1 MNARKRGG
9 RPNRGGGKFNKPKGG
24 RGGGGGS
31 RGGGGGG
38 GRKGGAHQWD
48 DDDDDFSLDF
58 GPSRSSRP
66 GRGRSGSA
74 GGGSSAGGRDG
85 GRGRGGRDRGR
96 DGRGSGKSIGKALPR
111 SLARTSTCPKSGDGV
126 RPAVSTMPLQKIF
139 MTNENQE
146 QLKELLR
153 DLQTHDFDE
162 PYDESGTD
170 YSGGEENDEDF
181 DELDHRAEGQFWAT
195 NDEPLERA
203 ESPAYELESD
213 DERPTPEPII
223 SLFAIGKLCRYGFDR
238 ERSKQA
244 LESLG
249 GEFGATLEHLLHQ
262 VFSERYGQ
270 KAVSPDGL
278 EGVPMD
284 ECLSQ
289 RQEEALALT
298 AIYGE
303 RFSERIANAVWTV
316 TLDLSFISDNAAK
329 NGGRVG
335 SRGGGGAL
343 NIRDVCRFYMKG
355 QGCRFGDKCKF
366 KHQLLSTGRS
376 GAGSPNLD
384 GPSQPGFSSYSPPEY
399 ELQVRFPKGNRYPFQ
414 APIVAFST
422 TDESISAAGRLSVTE
437 RLFGEALAAARS
449 SEPVVYTLITVCEDE
464 TTMNELL
471 AAGHHKYSTPP
482 PVVVVPPPSLSIAKS
497 KSVRSNASGESRS
510 SSSSNITNS
519 SNHTNSR
526 STAPPNSQRPTD
538 LKETGEAEELDERDE
553 EDEDEAVPVENE
565 SYVNLRKKMVTKH
578 NLKIDNL
585 LQENGKLCRE
595 FQKKQSSRRFRSMLE
610 QRRKLPAWQEKE
622 NILDLLDRC
631 QVLVVSGM
639 TGCGKTTQIPQFI
652 LDASLSGRAE
662 QVANIICTQP
672 RRISAI
678 SVAQRVA
685 QERAECLG
693 NSVGYQIRLESVRTS
708 ATRLLYCTTG
718 VLLRRLEGEAD
729 LKGVTHV
736 IVDEVHERTE
746 ESDFLLLV
754 LKDLIMQR
762 PDLKIILMSATLN
775 ANLFSEYFYDCPAVH
790 IPGRTFPV
798 DQFFLED
805 AIAKSR
811 YVIEDGSPYMRSGKQ
826 NLSFTSERRSKGEPK
841 YMVDDL
847 GDDMWNF
854 MSFSKKDVVKDS
866 IPDQQLSLQELTIRY
881 KDTKKS
887 VLKTISAMDLDKI
900 NMDLVESLLE
910 WIVDG
915 KHNYPP
921 GAVLVF
927 LPGLAEIKMLY
938 EQLKSNRMFN
948 NRGASRCVVYPLHS
962 SLSNEEQ
969 QAVFSRP
976 PEGVTKIIIST
987 NIAET
992 SVTIDDVVYVIDS
1005 GKMKEKR
1012 YDASKSMESL
1022 EDSWVSRAN
1031 ALQRKGRAG
1040 RVASGLCFH
1049 LFTSHCF
1056 QHQLAEQQLPEIQ
1069 RVPLEQ
1075 LCLRIKILD
1084 VFAERT
1090 LESVFS
1096 RLIEPPAMGSLDA
1109 AKQRLQD
1116 LGALTADEKLTP
1128 LGYHLACL
1136 PVDVRIGKLM
1146 LFGAIFRC
1154 LDPAL
1159 TIAASLAFKSPFVSP
1174 WDKREEANE
1183 KKLAFALAN
1192 SDHLALLQAY
1202 KGWCCAAK
1210 NGNRAGF
1217 LYCRENFLS
1226 WRGLQEIASLKRQFA
1241 ELLSDI
1247 GFIKE
1252 GLRARII
1259 ERMCSNGTDG
1269 VVEATGPEA
1278 NLNSEN
1284 IRLMSAMLCA
1294 ALYPNVVQV
1303 RSPQGSYKMTSKGVM
1318 KMQPK
1323 ANEFSFMTKS
1333 DGCVHVHPS
1342 SVNYTVRHYNSPYL
1356 VYHEKVKT
1364 SRVFIRDCSMVSVY
1378 ALVLFGG
1385 GQVNMELHK
1394 GEFVISLDDGWIRF
1408 AAASHQVAELVKE
1421 LRWELDQLLEDKI
1434 RNPSM
1439 DLCTC
1444 PRGSR
1449 IIRMIV
1455 QLIST
1460 Q

>member
-1 MNARKRGG
+1 
-9 RPNRGGGKFNKPKGG
+9 
-24 RGGGGGS
+24 
-31 RGGGGGG
+31 
-38 GRKGGAHQWD
+38 
-48 DDDDDFSLDF
+48 
-58 GPSRSSRP
+58 
-66 GRGRSGSA
+66 
-74 GGGSSAGGRDG
+74 
-85 GRGRGGRDRGR
+85 
-96 DGRGSGKSIGKALPR
+96 
-111 SLARTSTCPKSGDGV
+111 
-126 RPAVSTMPLQKIF
+126 

-153 DLQTHDFDE
+153 ELQNQDCDE
-162 PYDESGTD
+162 PYDESGSD
-170 YSGGEENDEDF
+170 YTGGEEEEY
-181 DELDHRAEGQFWAT
+181 DELDHREEGQFWAT
-195 NDEPLERA
+195 NDEPV
-203 ESPAYELESD
+203 ESADSPSYEPESD
-213 DERPTPEPII
+213 DERPPPEPVI

-238 ERSKQA
+238 ERSKLA
-244 LESLG
+244 LESGG
-249 GEFGATLEHLLHQ
+249 GEFGSTLEQLLHQ
-262 VFSERYGQ
+262 VFSEHYGQ
-270 KAVSPDGL
+270 KAVSPEGL

-289 RQEEALALT
+289 RQEEALALA
-298 AIYGE
+298 AIYGD

-316 TLDLSFISDNAAK
+316 TLDLPFLADNNGK
-329 NGGRVG
+329 NGGQAG
-335 SRGGGGAL
+335 SRSGGGSVNA
-343 NIRDVCRFYMKG
+343 RDICRFYMKG

-366 KHQLLSTGRS
+366 KHQLPTKGRS
-376 GAGSPNLD
+376 GAASPDLK

-399 ELQVRFPKGNRYPFQ
+399 ELEVRFPKGNRYPFQ
-414 APIVAFST
+414 APLVAFST
-422 TDESISAAGRLSVTE
+422 NDESVTAAGRLSVTE
-437 RLFGEALAAARS
+437 RLFGEALAAAKS
-449 SEPVVYTLITVCEDE
+449 SEPVVYTLITLCEDE
-464 TTMNELL
+464 ATMKELL
-471 AAGHHKYSTPP
+471 AVSHHKYSTPP
-482 PVVVVPPPSLSIAKS
+482 SVVVAPPPSLAIAKS
-497 KSVRSNASGESRS
+497 KSVRSSVLEESRS
-510 SSSSNITNS
+510 SITPVFKVKD
-519 SNHTNSR
+519 TC
-526 STAPPNSQRPTD
+526 
-538 LKETGEAEELDERDE
+538 EAEELDERDE
-553 EDEDEAVPVENE
+553 DEEDEAVPVESE
-565 SYVNLRKKMVTKH
+565 SYVNLRKKMVNKH

-595 FQKKQSSRRFRSMLE
+595 FMRKKSSRRFRSMLE
-610 QRRKLPAWQEKE
+610 QRKNLPAWQEKE
-622 NILDLLDRC
+622 NILDLLERC
-631 QVLVVSGM
+631 QVLVISGM

-652 LDASLSGRAE
+652 LDASLSGPAG

-754 LKDLIMQR
+754 LKDLIVQR

-775 ANLFSEYFYDCPAVH
+775 ANLFSEYFYNCPSVH

-805 AIAKSR
+805 AIAKTG

-826 NLSFTSERRSKGEPK
+826 NSSSTGGRTTKVDPRDV
-841 YMVDDL
+841 VDDL
-847 GDDMWNF
+847 GDDVWNF
-854 MSFSKKDVVKDS
+854 MSFCKKDFVKDS
-866 IPDQQLSLQELTIRY
+866 IPDQQLSLQDLTVRY

-887 VLKTISAMDLDKI
+887 VLKTIAAMDLDKI

-938 EQLKSNRMFN
+938 EQLQSNRMFN
-948 NRGASRCVVYPLHS
+948 NRGSTRCVVYPLHS
-962 SLSNEEQ
+962 TLSNEEQ

-1040 RVASGLCFH
+1040 RVASGVCFH

-1084 VFAERT
+1084 VFAEQP

-1116 LGALTADEKLTP
+1116 LGALTADERLTP

-1210 NGNRAGF
+1210 SGNRAGF
-1217 LYCRENFLS
+1217 AYCRENFLS

-1269 VVEATGPEA
+1269 VLEATGPEA

-1303 RSPQGSYKMTSKGVM
+1303 RAPQGNYKMTSKGAM

-1323 ANEFSFMTKS
+1323 ANELRFMTKN

-1342 SVNYTVRHYNSPYL
+1342 SVNYMVRHYNSPYL

-1378 ALVLFGG
+1378 PLVLFGG
-1385 GQVNMELHK
+1385 GQVNVELHK
-1394 GEFVISLDDGWIRF
+1394 GEFLISLDDGWIRF

-1439 DLCTC
+1439 DLCSC

-1449 IIRMIV
+1449 IIHMIV
-1455 QLIST
+1455 HLITT

>member
-1 MNARKRGG
+1 DMSARRRGG
-9 RPNRGGGKFNKPKGG
+9 KPNRGGGRFNKP
-24 RGGGGGS
+24 RGGG
-31 RGGGGGG
+31 GGGGGG
-38 GRKGGAHQWD
+38 GRKEAAVGHW
-48 DDDDDFSLDF
+48 DDDDDFSLNF
-58 GPSRSSRP
+58 APARPSR
-66 GRGRSGSA
+66 
-74 GGGSSAGGRDG
+74 
-85 GRGRGGRDRGR
+85 
-96 DGRGSGKSIGKALPR
+96 
-111 SLARTSTCPKSGDGV
+111 TCSKSGDGI
-126 RPAVSTMPLQKIF
+126 RPEVNTLPMQRIF

-153 DLQTHDFDE
+153 DLH
-162 PYDESGTD
+162 ESDSD
-170 YSGGEENDEDF
+170 YSGGEQDEEEI
-181 DELDHRAEGQFWAT
+181 DELDHREEGQFWET
-195 NDEPLERA
+195 NDEPVERA
-203 ESPAYELESD
+203 ESPGYELYESG
-213 DERPTPEPII
+213 DEGPTPEPVI
-223 SLFAIGKLCRYGFDR
+223 SLFAIGKLSRYGFDR

-244 LESLG
+244 LESGG
-249 GEFGATLEHLLHQ
+249 GEFGATLEQLLLQ
-262 VFSERYGQ
+262 IFSERYGQ
-270 KAVSPDGL
+270 KAISSDGL

-303 RFSERIANAVWTV
+303 RFSERIANAVWAV
-316 TLDLSFISDNAAK
+316 TLDLSFLADNASR
-329 NGGRVG
+329 NGRHVG
-335 SRGGGGAL
+335 SRGGGGGVVS
-343 NIRDVCRFYMKG
+343 IHDVCRFYMRG

-366 KHQLLSTGRS
+366 KHQLPTKGRS
-376 GAGSPNLD
+376 GAGSPD
-384 GPSQPGFSSYSPPEY
+384 PMGPSQPGFSSFSPPEY
-399 ELQVRFPKGNRYPFQ
+399 ELEIRFPKGNRYPFQ

-422 TDESISAAGRLSVTE
+422 TDESVGAAGRLTVTE
-437 RLFGEALAAARS
+437 RLFGEALAAAKS
-449 SEPVVYTLITVCEDE
+449 NEPVVYTLITICEDD

-471 AAGHHKYSTPP
+471 AVSHHKYSTPP
-482 PVVVVPPPSLSIAKS
+482 PVVVPPPSLAIAKM
-497 KSVRSNASGESRS
+497 
-510 SSSSNITNS
+510 
-519 SNHTNSR
+519 
-526 STAPPNSQRPTD
+526 
-538 LKETGEAEELDERDE
+538 KETAEAEELDERDD
-553 EDEDEAVPVENE
+553 EDEDEAVPVESE

-578 NLKIDNL
+578 SMKMDNL

-652 LDASLSGRAE
+652 LDASLTGRADD
-662 QVANIICTQP
+662 VANIICTQP

-693 NSVGYQIRLESVRTS
+693 NSVGYQIRLETVRTS

-729 LKGVTHV
+729 LTGVTHV

-754 LKDLIMQR
+754 LKDLIVQR

-775 ANLFSEYFYDCPAVH
+775 ANLFSEYFYNCPAIH

-805 AIAKSR
+805 AIAKAR

-826 NLSFTSERRSKGEPK
+826 NSSSTSGRGGRVESRDL
-841 YMVDDL
+841 VDDL

-854 MSFSKKDVVKDS
+854 MSFCKKDFIKDS
-866 IPDQQLSLQELTIRY
+866 VPDQQLGLHELTVRY
-881 KDTKKS
+881 KGEYLTKS
-887 VLKTISAMDLDKI
+887 VLKTIAR
-900 NMDLVESLLE
+900 LVKVHSKLC
-910 WIVDG
+910 
-915 KHNYPP
+915 
-921 GAVLVF
+921 
-927 LPGLAEIKMLY
+927 LAEIKMLY
-938 EQLKSNRMFN
+938 EQLMSNRMFN
-948 NRGASRCVVYPLHS
+948 NRGATRCAVYPLHS
-962 SLSNEEQ
+962 TLSNEEQ
-969 QAVFSRP
+969 QAVFNRP
-976 PEGVTKIIIST
+976 QEGVTKIIIST

-1040 RVASGLCFH
+1040 RVASGVCFH

-1056 QHQLAEQQLPEIQ
+1056 QHHLAEQQLPEIQ

-1084 VFAERT
+1084 VFAEQT

-1109 AKQRLQD
+1109 AKQRLRD

-1174 WDKREEANE
+1174 WDKRDEANE
-1183 KKLAFALAN
+1183 KKQAFALAS

-1210 NGNRAGF
+1210 NGHQAGYN
-1217 LYCRENFLS
+1217 YCRENFLS

-1259 ERMCSNGTDG
+1259 ERTSSKGTDG
-1269 VVEATGPEA
+1269 VLEATGREA
-1278 NLNSEN
+1278 NSNAEN

-1303 RSPQGSYKMTSKGVM
+1303 SPQGNYKMTSKGAM

-1323 ANEFSFMTKS
+1323 ANELRFMTKD

-1364 SRVFIRDCSMVSVY
+1364 SRIFIRDCSMVSVY
-1378 ALVLFGG
+1378 PLVLFGG

-1439 DLCTC
+1439 DLCSC

-1449 IIRMIV
+1449 IIHMIV

>member
-1 MNARKRGG
+1 MSARKRGG
-9 RPNRGGGKFNKPKGG
+9 KPNRGGGRFNKP
-24 RGGGGGS
+24 R
-31 RGGGGGG
+31 GGGG
-38 GRKGGAHQWD
+38 GRKGGLGGWD
-48 DDDDDFSLDF
+48 DGDDFSLDF
-58 GPSRSSRP
+58 GPAKSSRP
-66 GRGRSGSA
+66 GKGR
-74 GGGSSAGGRDG
+74 GGGSKGQ
-85 GRGRGGRDRGR
+85 GRGRGRDRDR
-96 DGRGSGKSIGKALPR
+96 DGKGGSKALPR
-111 SLARTSTCPKSGDGV
+111 SLASTRLWKKQDDGIRSESSSG
-126 RPAVSTMPLQKIF
+126 PLQKIF

-153 DLQTHDFDE
+153 DLQSQE
-162 PYDESGTD
+162 YDETVSD
-170 YSGGEENDEDF
+170 SDCSAGEEEF
-181 DELDHRAEGQFWAT
+181 DELDHRDEGQFWAT
-195 NDEPLERA
+195 KDEPDEG
-203 ESPAYELESD
+203 EDSPAYQLYESD
-213 DERPTPEPII
+213 GERPAPAPVV

-244 LESLG
+244 LEAGG
-249 GEFGATLEHLLHQ
+249 GEFGTTLEHLLLQ
-262 VFSERYGQ
+262 VFCERYGQ
-270 KAVSPDGL
+270 KAVCPRGL
-278 EGVPMD
+278 KEVPMD
-284 ECLSQ
+284 ECLTH
-289 RQEEALALT
+289 RQEEALALA

-316 TLDLSFISDNAAK
+316 TLDLLFLPGSV
-329 NGGRVG
+329 VG
-335 SRGGGGAL
+335 QSGGAR
-343 NIRDVCRFYMKG
+343 NRSAKTQKVCQFYMKG
-355 QGCRFGDKCKF
+355 KGCRFGDKCKF
-366 KHQLLSTGRS
+366 KHQLPTKETP
-376 GAGSPNLD
+376 GAAPPD
-384 GPSQPGFSSYSPPEY
+384 PKGPSQPGFSSYSPPEY
-399 ELQVRFPKGNRYPFQ
+399 ELEIRFPKGNRYPFET
-414 APIVAFST
+414 PIVAFST
-422 TDESISAAGRLSVTE
+422 TDESVGAAARLSVSE
-437 RLFGEALAAARS
+437 RLFGEALAAAES
-449 SEPVVYTLITVCEDE
+449 SEPVVYTLISLCEDE
-464 TTMNELL
+464 AVMRELL
-471 AAGHHKYSTPP
+471 AVGHHKFSTPP
-482 PVVVVPPPSLSIAKS
+482 PVLAAPLPSPGIAKG
-497 KSVRSNASGESRS
+497 KSARSNGPEESRS
-510 SSSSNITNS
+510 SSRGNRTTSRKTVTSNNNRATNE
-519 SNHTNSR
+519 
-526 STAPPNSQRPTD
+526 TA
-538 LKETGEAEELDERDE
+538 EAEELDEREE
-553 EDEDEAVPVENE
+553 EDEDQAVPVESE
-565 SYVNLRKKMVTKH
+565 SYVNLRKKTAHK
-578 NLKIDNL
+578 LKLKLDNHL
-585 LQENGKLCRE
+585 KESGKLCRE
-595 FQKKQSSRRFRSMLE
+595 FQRKMSSRRFTSMLE
-610 QRRKLPAWQEKE
+610 QRRKLPAWQESE
-622 NILDLLDRC
+622 NILRVLEQS
-631 QVLVVSGM
+631 QVLVVTGM

-652 LDASLSGRAE
+652 LDASLKGPAG

-685 QERAECLG
+685 QERAEQLG
-693 NSVGYQIRLESVRTS
+693 NSVGYQIRLESVRS
-708 ATRLLYCTTG
+708 PATRLLYCTTG
-718 VLLRRLEGEAD
+718 VLLRRLEGDAE
-729 LKGVTHV
+729 LGGVTHV

-754 LKDLIMQR
+754 LKDLVVQR
-762 PDLKIILMSATLN
+762 SDLKIILMSATLN
-775 ANLFSEYFYDCPAVH
+775 AHLFSDYFYNCPSIH

-805 AIAKSR
+805 AIAKTN
-811 YVIEDGSPYMRSGKQ
+811 YVLEDGSPYMRSGKPAV
-826 NLSFTSERRSKGEPK
+826 SSTSGRGTTGAREVVE
-841 YMVDDL
+841 DL
-847 GDDMWNF
+847 GDDLWNF
-854 MSFSKKDVVKDS
+854 MSFCNKDFVKDS
-866 IPDQQLSLQELTIRY
+866 IPDKQLSLQELTLRY

-887 VLKTISAMDLDKI
+887 VLKTIAAMDLDKI
-900 NMDLVESLLE
+900 NMDLVENLLE

-915 KHNYPP
+915 KHDYPP

-938 EQLKSNRMFN
+938 EQLMSNRMFN
-948 NRGASRCVVYPLHS
+948 NRGSKRCAVYPLHS
-962 SLSNEEQ
+962 TLSNEEQ
-969 QAVFSRP
+969 QAVFSCP

-1012 YDASKSMESL
+1012 YDATKSMESL
-1022 EDSWVSRAN
+1022 EDTWVSRAN

-1040 RVASGLCFH
+1040 RVASGVCFH

-1056 QHQLAEQQLPEIQ
+1056 QHHLAEQQLPEIQ

-1084 VFAERT
+1084 VFSEQM

-1096 RLIEPPAMGSLDA
+1096 RLIEPPATESLDA
-1109 AKQRLQD
+1109 AEQRLQD

-1202 KGWCCAAK
+1202 KGWCSAAR
-1210 NGNRAGF
+1210 NGYQAGF
-1217 LYCRENFLS
+1217 RYCRENFLS

-1252 GLRARII
+1252 GLRARVI
-1259 ERMCSNGTDG
+1259 ERLGSKGSDG
-1269 VVEATGPEA
+1269 VLEATGPEA
-1278 NLNSEN
+1278 NLNSDN

-1303 RSPQGSYKMTSKGVM
+1303 RAPQENYKMTSKGAM
-1318 KMQPK
+1318 KMHPK
-1323 ANEFSFMTKS
+1323 ANELRFVTKN

-1378 ALVLFGG
+1378 PLVLLGG
-1385 GQVNMELHK
+1385 GQVNMELHR
-1394 GEFVISLDDGWIRF
+1394 GEFVISLDDGWIQF
-1408 AAASHQVAELVKE
+1408 GASSHQVAELVKM

-1434 RNPSM
+1434 RSPSM
-1439 DLCTC
+1439 DLCSC

-1449 IIRMIV
+1449 IIHMIV
-1455 QLIST
+1455 HLIST

>member
-1 MNARKRGG
+1 MG
-9 RPNRGGGKFNKPKGG
+9 
-24 RGGGGGS
+24 
-31 RGGGGGG
+31 
-38 GRKGGAHQWD
+38 
-48 DDDDDFSLDF
+48 
-58 GPSRSSRP
+58 
-66 GRGRSGSA
+66 
-74 GGGSSAGGRDG
+74 
-85 GRGRGGRDRGR
+85 
-96 DGRGSGKSIGKALPR
+96 
-111 SLARTSTCPKSGDGV
+111 
-126 RPAVSTMPLQKIF
+126 
-139 MTNENQE
+139 
-146 QLKELLR
+146 
-153 DLQTHDFDE
+153 
-162 PYDESGTD
+162 
-170 YSGGEENDEDF
+170 
-181 DELDHRAEGQFWAT
+181 RAET
-195 NDEPLERA
+195 PDYDSMSDE
-203 ESPAYELESD
+203 
-213 DERPTPEPII
+213 ERPPPEPVI
-223 SLFAIGKLCRYGFDR
+223 SLFAIGKLSRYGFDR

-244 LESLG
+244 LESG
-249 GEFGATLEHLLHQ
+249 DGEFGSTLEHLLQQ
-262 VFSERYGQ
+262 VFSERYGH
-270 KAVSPDGL
+270 KVVCPNDL
-278 EGVPMD
+278 DNVPMD

-303 RFSERIANAVWTV
+303 RFNERIANAVWTV
-316 TLDLSFISDNAAK
+316 SLDMPFHFQSTTVKPSSSKVNM
-329 NGGRVG
+329 
-335 SRGGGGAL
+335 
-343 NIRDVCRFYMKG
+343 RDVCRYYLKG
-355 QGCRFGDKCKF
+355 QGCRFGAKCKF
-366 KHQLLSTGRS
+366 KHQLPTKDPFEDCASKM
-376 GAGSPNLD
+376 N
-384 GPSQPGFSSYSPPEY
+384 GPSQPGISSYSPPEY
-399 ELQVRFPKGNRYPFQ
+399 ELEIRFPKGNRYPFQ
-414 APIVAFST
+414 APVVAFST
-422 TDESISAAGRLSVTE
+422 NDESMDAAGRLSVTE
-437 RLFGEALAAARS
+437 RLYGEALSAAKS
-449 SEPVVYTLITVCEDE
+449 SEPVVYTLITLCEDE
-464 TTMNELL
+464 DTMKELL
-471 AAGHHKYSTPP
+471 AVSHHKYSTPP
-482 PVVVVPPPSLSIAKS
+482 PVLAAATSPSLFVAKS
-497 KSVRSNASGESRS
+497 KSTRSSVSEESRS
-510 SSSSNITNS
+510 SYSRKVGPTDNHRTMD
-519 SNHTNSR
+519 SNHHRTMNNKNIGA
-526 STAPPNSQRPTD
+526 TED
-538 LKETGEAEELDERDE
+538 LDERDE
-553 EDEDEAVPVENE
+553 EEDEQAVAVEND
-565 SYVNLRKKMVTKH
+565 SYVNLRKKMVNKH
-578 NLKIDNL
+578 SLKMDNL
-585 LQENGKLCRE
+585 QQENVRLCKE
-595 FQKKQSSRRFRSMLE
+595 FRNKPSSKRFLSMLE
-610 QRRKLPAWQEKE
+610 QRQNLPAWQEKDS
-622 NILDLLDRC
+622 ILALLEGC

-652 LDASLSGRAE
+652 LDASLKGSAN

-685 QERAECLG
+685 QERAESLG
-693 NSVGYQIRLESVRTS
+693 KSVGYQIRLESVRS
-708 ATRLLYCTTG
+708 SSTRLLYCTTG

-754 LKDLIMQR
+754 LKDLIIQR

-775 ANLFSEYFYDCPAVH
+775 ANLFSEYFYNCPTVH

-805 AIAKSR
+805 AIEKTG

-826 NLSFTSERRSKGEPK
+826 NVSNVGGRGGKVESRDL
-841 YMVDDL
+841 VDDL
-847 GDDMWNF
+847 SEDAWNF
-854 MSFSKKDVVKDS
+854 MSFCKKDFVKNS
-866 IPDQQLSLQELTIRY
+866 IPDQQLSFQDLTMRY

-887 VLKTISAMDLDKI
+887 VLKTMAAMDMDKI
-900 NMDLVESLLE
+900 NMDMVESLLE

-927 LPGLAEIKMLY
+927 MPGLAEIKMLY
-938 EQLKSNRMFN
+938 EQLQSNRMFN
-948 NRGASRCVVYPLHS
+948 NRGAKRCVVYPLHS
-962 SLSNEEQ
+962 TLSNEEQ

-1012 YDASKSMESL
+1012 YDATKSMESL

-1040 RVASGLCFH
+1040 RVASGVCFH

-1056 QHQLAEQQLPEIQ
+1056 QHHLSEQQLPEIQ

-1075 LCLRIKILD
+1075 LCLRIKVLD
-1084 VFAERT
+1084 VFAEQT

-1096 RLIEPPAMGSLDA
+1096 RLIEPPALESLDA

-1116 LGALTADEKLTP
+1116 LGALTAEEKLTP

-1202 KGWCCAAK
+1202 KGWCSAAK
-1210 NGNRAGF
+1210 NGNQASF
-1217 LYCRENFLS
+1217 VYCRENFLS

-1252 GLRARII
+1252 GLRARTV
-1259 ERMCSNGTDG
+1259 ERMSSKGTDG
-1269 VVEATGPEA
+1269 VLEATGPEA
-1278 NLNSEN
+1278 NLNSDN
-1284 IRLMSAMLCA
+1284 IKLMSAMLCA

-1303 RSPQGSYKMTSKGVM
+1303 RAPQGNFKMTSKGAM

-1323 ANEFSFMTKS
+1323 ANELRFLTKN
-1333 DGCVHVHPS
+1333 DGYVNVHPS
-1342 SVNYTVRHYNSPYL
+1342 SINYTVRHYTSPYL

-1378 ALVLFGG
+1378 PLVLFGG
-1385 GQVNMELHK
+1385 GQVNVELHK
-1394 GEFVISLDDGWIRF
+1394 GEFLISLDDGWIRF
-1408 AAASHQVAELVKE
+1408 AASSHQVAELVKE

-1434 RNPSM
+1434 NNPVM
-1439 DLCTC
+1439 DLCSC

-1449 IIRMIV
+1449 IIHMIV
-1455 QLIST
+1455 HLIST

>member
-1 MNARKRGG
+1 NSYLLTLLFRT
-9 RPNRGGGKFNKPKGG
+9 GKG
-24 RGGGGGS
+24 RGSGS
-31 RGGGGGG
+31 RT
-38 GRKGGAHQWD
+38 
-48 DDDDDFSLDF
+48 
-58 GPSRSSRP
+58 
-66 GRGRSGSA
+66 
-74 GGGSSAGGRDG
+74 GGRDG
-85 GRGRGGRDRGR
+85 GRGRGGRGGR
-96 DGRGSGKSIGKALPR
+96 DRDGHGRSDWKSSGKTLPS
-111 SLARTSTCPKSGDGV
+111 SLVRTRTCPKSDEGM
-126 RPAVSTMPLQKIF
+126 RTEVSTAPLQRIF

-153 DLQTHDFDE
+153 ELQTQVLSIFILSS
-162 PYDESGTD
+162 YI
-170 YSGGEENDEDF
+170 F
-181 DELDHRAEGQFWAT
+181 
-195 NDEPLERA
+195 
-203 ESPAYELESD
+203 
-213 DERPTPEPII
+213 
-223 SLFAIGKLCRYGFDR
+223 RYGFDR
-238 ERSKQA
+238 ERSKLA
-244 LESLG
+244 LESSG
-249 GEFGATLEHLLHQ
+249 GEFGASLEQLLHQ
-262 VFSERYGQ
+262 VFSERYDQ

-289 RQEEALALT
+289 RQEEALALA

-316 TLDLSFISDNAAK
+316 SLDVPFLSDNSGK
-329 NGGRVG
+329 NGAEVG
-335 SRGGGGAL
+335 SRNGRGGV
-343 NIRDVCRFYMKG
+343 NIRDVCRFYLKG
-355 QGCRFGDKCKF
+355 QGCRFGDKCRF
-366 KHQLLSTGRS
+366 KHQLPSKGRS
-376 GAGSPNLD
+376 GADSPDLK
-384 GPSQPGFSSYSPPEY
+384 GPSQSGFSSYSPPKY
-399 ELQVRFPKGNRYPFQ
+399 ELEIRFPKGNRYPFQ

-422 TDESISAAGRLSVTE
+422 NDESVGAAGRLSVTE
-437 RLFGEALAAARS
+437 RLFGEALAAAKS
-449 SEPVVYTLITVCEDE
+449 SEPVVYTLITLCEDE
-464 TTMNELL
+464 ATMKELL
-471 AAGHHKYSTPP
+471 GISHHKYSTPP
-482 PVVVVPPPSLSIAKS
+482 SVVVAPPPSLAVTKS
-497 KSVRSNASGESRS
+497 KNVRSNAIEESRS
-510 SSSSNITNS
+510 SNNHINKKLEVKIENLFKTS
-519 SNHTNSR
+519 HTN
-526 STAPPNSQRPTD
+526 
-538 LKETGEAEELDERDE
+538 L
-553 EDEDEAVPVENE
+553 
-565 SYVNLRKKMVTKH
+565 
-578 NLKIDNL
+578 IFL
-585 LQENGKLCRE
+585 LLTVCMILFNVGCFFCLPCR
-595 FQKKQSSRRFRSMLE
+595 
-610 QRRKLPAWQEKE
+610 
-622 NILDLLDRC
+622 
-631 QVLVVSGM
+631 
-639 TGCGKTTQIPQFI
+639 CGKTTQIPQFI
-652 LDASLSGRAE
+652 LDASLSGPAN

-685 QERAECLG
+685 QERAERLG
-693 NSVGYQIRLESVRTS
+693 NSVGYQIRLESVRSS

-754 LKDLIMQR
+754 LKDLIVQR

-775 ANLFSEYFYDCPAVH
+775 ANLFSEYFYNCPSIH

-805 AIAKSR
+805 AIAKTG

-826 NLSFTSERRSKGEPK
+826 NLSSTGGRISKGEPRD
-841 YMVDDL
+841 MVDDL
-847 GDDMWNF
+847 GDDVWNF
-854 MSFSKKDVVKDS
+854 MSFCKKDFVKDS
-866 IPDQQLSLQELTIRY
+866 IPDQQLSFQDLTVRY

-887 VLKTISAMDLDKI
+887 VLKTIAAMDLDKI
-900 NMDLVESLLE
+900 NMDLVEGILE

-915 KHNYPP
+915 KHSYPP

-938 EQLKSNRMFN
+938 EQLQSNRMFN
-948 NRGASRCVVYPLHS
+948 NRGATRCVVYPLHS
-962 SLSNEEQ
+962 TLSNEEQ

-976 PEGVTKIIIST
+976 PDGVTKIIIST

-1040 RVASGLCFH
+1040 RVASGVCFH

-1075 LCLRIKILD
+1075 LCLRIKVLD
-1084 VFAERT
+1084 VFAKQT

-1096 RLIEPPAMGSLDA
+1096 RLIEPPAMESLDA

-1116 LGALTADEKLTP
+1116 LGALTADEMLTP

-1202 KGWCCAAK
+1202 KGWCAAK
-1210 NGNRAGF
+1210 TSHRAGF
-1217 LYCRENFLS
+1217 LYCRDNFLS

-1259 ERMCSNGTDG
+1259 ERMCSTGTDG
-1269 VVEATGPEA
+1269 VLEATGPEA

-1303 RSPQGSYKMTSKGVM
+1303 RSPQGNYKMTSKGAM

-1323 ANEFSFMTKS
+1323 ANELRFMTKN

-1342 SVNYTVRHYNSPYL
+1342 SVNYMVRHYSSPYL

-1378 ALVLFGG
+1378 PLVLFGG
-1385 GQVNMELHK
+1385 GQVNVELHK

-1439 DLCTC
+1439 DLCSC

-1449 IIRMIV
+1449 IIHMIV
-1455 QLIST
+1455 HLIST

>member
-1 MNARKRGG
+1 MNARRRGG
-9 RPNRGGGKFNKPKGG
+9 KPNRGGGRFNKP
-24 RGGGGGS
+24 

-38 GRKGGAHQWD
+38 GGGSRKGGAGHFD
-48 DDDDDFSLDF
+48 YDDDDDFSLDF
-58 GPSRSSRP
+58 GPSRSSRYKCIRRRREVHVFLP
-66 GRGRSGSA
+66 FVVFFL
-74 GGGSSAGGRDG
+74 SSFVFQ
-85 GRGRGGRDRGR
+85 
-96 DGRGSGKSIGKALPR
+96 S
-111 SLARTSTCPKSGDGV
+111 
-126 RPAVSTMPLQKIF
+126 
-139 MTNENQE
+139 
-146 QLKELLR
+146 
-153 DLQTHDFDE
+153 
-162 PYDESGTD
+162 
-170 YSGGEENDEDF
+170 
-181 DELDHRAEGQFWAT
+181 
-195 NDEPLERA
+195 
-203 ESPAYELESD
+203 
-213 DERPTPEPII
+213 
-223 SLFAIGKLCRYGFDR
+223 RYGFDR

-244 LESLG
+244 LELGG
-249 GEFGATLEHLLHQ
+249 GEFGATLEQLLLQ
-262 VFSERYGQ
+262 VYSECYGQ
-270 KAVSPDGL
+270 KAVFPDDLQGI
-278 EGVPMD
+278 PMD

-289 RQEEALALT
+289 RQEEALALA
-298 AIYGE
+298 AIYGD
-303 RFSERIANAVWTV
+303 RFKERIANTVWTV
-316 TLDLSFISDNAAK
+316 SLDLPFLSEKASKNVGEAR
-329 NGGRVG
+329 NGGRAANA
-335 SRGGGGAL
+335 RG
-343 NIRDVCRFYMKG
+343 VCKFYLKD
-355 QGCRFGDKCKF
+355 QGCRFGDRCRF
-366 KHQLLSTGRS
+366 KHELPGKEKP
-376 GAGSPNLD
+376 GASSSDLK
-384 GPSQPGFSSYSPPEY
+384 GPSHPGFSSYSPPEY
-399 ELQVRFPKGNRYPFQ
+399 ELEVRFPKGNRYPHQ

-422 TDESISAAGRLSVTE
+422 NDESVGAAGRLSVTE
-437 RLFGEALAAARS
+437 KLFDEALSAAKC
-449 SEPVVYTLITVCEDE
+449 SEPVVYTLITLCEDE
-464 TTMNELL
+464 LSMRELL
-471 AAGHHKYSTPP
+471 VASHHKYSSPP
-482 PVVVVPPPSLSIAKS
+482 PVVGLPQPSLAVAKS
-497 KSVRSNASGESRS
+497 KSLRAVFTLVLS
-510 SSSSNITNS
+510 
-519 SNHTNSR
+519 
-526 STAPPNSQRPTD
+526 
-538 LKETGEAEELDERDE
+538 AEETEEPDERDE
-553 EDEDEAVPVENE
+553 DAEVGAVPVESE
-565 SYVNLRKKMVTKH
+565 SYVNLKKKMANRH
-578 NLKIDNL
+578 NQKLENL
-585 LQENGKLCRE
+585 LQENRKLCRE
-595 FQKKQSSRRFRSMLE
+595 FQKKRSSRRFRSMLE
-610 QRRKLPAWQEKE
+610 QRKNLPAWQEKE
-622 NILDLLDRC
+622 NILDVLERC
-631 QVLVVSGM
+631 QVLVISGM

-652 LDASLSGRAE
+652 LDASLGGSAE
-662 QVANIICTQP
+662 RVANILCTQP
-672 RRISAI
+672 RRISAV

-685 QERAECLG
+685 QERAESLG
-693 NSVGYQIRLESVRTS
+693 NSVGYQIRLESVRSS

-729 LKGVTHV
+729 LRGVSHI

-754 LKDLIMQR
+754 LKDLIGQR
-762 PDLKIILMSATLN
+762 SDLKIILMSATLN
-775 ANLFSEYFYDCPAVH
+775 ANLFSEYFYNCPSIH

-805 AIAKSR
+805 AIAKTG
-811 YVIEDGSPYMRSGKQ
+811 YVLEDGSPYMRSGKQ
-826 NLSFTSERRSKGEPK
+826 TSFSSSSSGRGSRGEPRNV
-841 YMVDDL
+841 VDDL
-847 GDDMWNF
+847 GEDVWNF
-854 MSFSKKDVVKDS
+854 MSFCKKDFVKDS
-866 IPDQQLSLQELTIRY
+866 IPDQQLGLQELTVRY
-881 KDTKKS
+881 KGES
-887 VLKTISAMDLDKI
+887 VLKTMATMDLDKI

-915 KHNYPP
+915 KHDYPP

-927 LPGLAEIKMLY
+927 MPGLAEIKMLY
-938 EQLKSNRMFN
+938 EQLQSNRLFN

-962 SLSNEEQ
+962 TLSNEEQ

-1056 QHQLAEQQLPEIQ
+1056 QHQLSEQQLPEIQ

-1084 VFAERT
+1084 VFAEQP
-1090 LESVFS
+1090 LDSVFS
-1096 RLIEPPAMGSLDA
+1096 RLIEPPAEGSLDA
-1109 AKQRLQD
+1109 ARQRLQD

-1174 WDKREEANE
+1174 WDKREEAGE
-1183 KKLAFALAN
+1183 KKLAFAVAN

-1202 KGWCCAAK
+1202 KGWCSAAK
-1210 NGNRAGF
+1210 TSNQAGF
-1217 LYCRENFLS
+1217 LFCRTNFLS
-1226 WRGLQEIASLKRQFA
+1226 WRSLQEIASLKRQFA

-1259 ERMCSNGTDG
+1259 ERMSSKGADG
-1269 VVEATGPEA
+1269 VLEATGPEA

-1303 RSPQGSYKMTSKGVM
+1303 RAPQGNYKMTSKGAM

-1323 ANEFSFMTKS
+1323 PNELRFVTKS
-1333 DGCVHVHPS
+1333 DGCVHIHPS
-1342 SVNYTVRHYNSPYL
+1342 SVNYTVRHYDSPYL

-1378 ALVLFGG
+1378 PLVLFGG
-1385 GQVNMELHK
+1385 GQVNVELQR

-1439 DLCTC
+1439 DLCSC

-1455 QLIST
+1455 HLITT

>member
-1 MNARKRGG
+1 S
-9 RPNRGGGKFNKPKGG
+9 
-24 RGGGGGS
+24 GS
-31 RGGGGGG
+31 RT
-38 GRKGGAHQWD
+38 
-48 DDDDDFSLDF
+48 
-58 GPSRSSRP
+58 
-66 GRGRSGSA
+66 
-74 GGGSSAGGRDG
+74 GGRDG
-85 GRGRGGRDRGR
+85 GRGRGGRGGR
-96 DGRGSGKSIGKALPR
+96 DRDGHGRSDWKSSGKTLPS
-111 SLARTSTCPKSGDGV
+111 SLVRTRTCPKSDEGM
-126 RPAVSTMPLQKIF
+126 RTEVSTAPLQRIF

-153 DLQTHDFDE
+153 ELQTQVLSIFILSS
-162 PYDESGTD
+162 YI
-170 YSGGEENDEDF
+170 F
-181 DELDHRAEGQFWAT
+181 
-195 NDEPLERA
+195 
-203 ESPAYELESD
+203 
-213 DERPTPEPII
+213 
-223 SLFAIGKLCRYGFDR
+223 RYGFDR
-238 ERSKQA
+238 ERSKLA
-244 LESLG
+244 LESSG
-249 GEFGATLEHLLHQ
+249 GEFGASLEQLLHQ
-262 VFSERYGQ
+262 VFSERYDQ

-289 RQEEALALT
+289 RQEEALALA

-316 TLDLSFISDNAAK
+316 SLDVPFLSDNSGK
-329 NGGRVG
+329 NGAEVG
-335 SRGGGGAL
+335 SRNGRGGV
-343 NIRDVCRFYMKG
+343 NIRDVCRFYLKG
-355 QGCRFGDKCKF
+355 QGCRFGDKCRF
-366 KHQLLSTGRS
+366 KHQLPSKGRS
-376 GAGSPNLD
+376 GADSPDLK
-384 GPSQPGFSSYSPPEY
+384 GPSQSGFSSYSPPKY
-399 ELQVRFPKGNRYPFQ
+399 ELEIRFPKGNRYPFQ

-422 TDESISAAGRLSVTE
+422 NDESVGAAGRLSVTE
-437 RLFGEALAAARS
+437 RLFGEALAAAKS
-449 SEPVVYTLITVCEDE
+449 SEPVVYTLITLCEDE
-464 TTMNELL
+464 ATMKELL
-471 AAGHHKYSTPP
+471 GISHHKYSTPP
-482 PVVVVPPPSLSIAKS
+482 SVVVAPPPSLAVTKS
-497 KSVRSNASGESRS
+497 KNVRNPV
-510 SSSSNITNS
+510 IV
-519 SNHTNSR
+519 
-526 STAPPNSQRPTD
+526 SQ
-538 LKETGEAEELDERDE
+538 KCEAEELEEREEDE
-553 EDEDEAVPVENE
+553 EDEVPVESE
-565 SYVNLRKKMVTKH
+565 SYVNLRKKMVNKH
-578 NLKIDNL
+578 NLKIGNL
-585 LQENGKLCRE
+585 LQENGKLCQE
-595 FQKKQSSRRFRSMLE
+595 FLKKKLSRRFRSMLE
-610 QRRKLPAWQEKE
+610 QRKNLPAWQERE
-622 NILDLLDRC
+622 NILDLLEDC

-652 LDASLSGRAE
+652 LDASLSGPAN

-685 QERAECLG
+685 QERAERLG
-693 NSVGYQIRLESVRTS
+693 NSVGYQIRLESVRSS

-754 LKDLIMQR
+754 LKDLIVQR

-775 ANLFSEYFYDCPAVH
+775 ANLFSEYFYNCPSIH

-805 AIAKSR
+805 AIAKTG

-826 NLSFTSERRSKGEPK
+826 NLSSTGGRISKGEPRD
-841 YMVDDL
+841 MVDDL
-847 GDDMWNF
+847 GDDVWNF
-854 MSFSKKDVVKDS
+854 MSFCKKDFVKDS
-866 IPDQQLSLQELTIRY
+866 IPDQQLSFQDLTVRY

-887 VLKTISAMDLDKI
+887 VLKTIAAMDLDKI
-900 NMDLVESLLE
+900 NMDLVEGILE

-915 KHNYPP
+915 KHSYPP

-938 EQLKSNRMFN
+938 EQLQSNRMFN
-948 NRGASRCVVYPLHS
+948 NRGATRCVVYPLHS
-962 SLSNEEQ
+962 TLSNEEQ

-976 PEGVTKIIIST
+976 PDGVTKIIIST

-1040 RVASGLCFH
+1040 RVASGVCFH

-1075 LCLRIKILD
+1075 LCLRIKVLD
-1084 VFAERT
+1084 VFAKQT

-1096 RLIEPPAMGSLDA
+1096 RLIEPPAMESLDA

-1116 LGALTADEKLTP
+1116 LGALTADEMLTP

-1202 KGWCCAAK
+1202 KGWCAAK
-1210 NGNRAGF
+1210 TSHRAGF
-1217 LYCRENFLS
+1217 LYCRDNFLS

-1259 ERMCSNGTDG
+1259 ERMCSTGTDG
-1269 VVEATGPEA
+1269 VLEATGPEA

-1303 RSPQGSYKMTSKGVM
+1303 RSPQGNYKMTSKGAM

-1323 ANEFSFMTKS
+1323 ANELRFMTKN

-1342 SVNYTVRHYNSPYL
+1342 SVNYMVRHYSSPYL

-1378 ALVLFGG
+1378 PLVLFGG
-1385 GQVNMELHK
+1385 GQVNVELHK

-1439 DLCTC
+1439 DLCSC

-1449 IIRMIV
+1449 IIHMIV
-1455 QLIST
+1455 HLIST

>member
-1 MNARKRGG
+1 
-9 RPNRGGGKFNKPKGG
+9 
-24 RGGGGGS
+24 
-31 RGGGGGG
+31 
-38 GRKGGAHQWD
+38 
-48 DDDDDFSLDF
+48 
-58 GPSRSSRP
+58 
-66 GRGRSGSA
+66 
-74 GGGSSAGGRDG
+74 
-85 GRGRGGRDRGR
+85 
-96 DGRGSGKSIGKALPR
+96 
-111 SLARTSTCPKSGDGV
+111 
-126 RPAVSTMPLQKIF
+126 
-139 MTNENQE
+139 MTTDNQE

-153 DLQTHDFDE
+153 ELQTLDFDE
-162 PYDESGTD
+162 PYDRSDTENALED
-170 YSGGEENDEDF
+170 DDEEEEEF
-181 DELDHRAEGQFWAT
+181 DELDHREEGQFWAT
-195 NDEPLERA
+195 NDEPVERA
-203 ESPAYELESD
+203 ESPGFDPESD
-213 DERPTPEPII
+213 EERPTPEPVI
-223 SLFAIGKLCRYGFDR
+223 SLFAVGKLSRYGFDR
-238 ERSKQA
+238 ERSRRA
-244 LESLG
+244 LEACG
-249 GEFGATLEHLLHQ
+249 GEFGATLENLLQQ

-270 KAVSPDGL
+270 EAVSPDGL
-278 EGVPMD
+278 QSLPMD

-289 RQEEALALT
+289 RQEEALALA

-316 TLDLSFISDNAAK
+316 TLDFSLFSAGAAAVTTEK
-329 NGGRVG
+329 DKSRNGGRGG
-335 SRGGGGAL
+335 SNR
-343 NIRDVCRFYMKG
+343 NICKFYLKG
-355 QGCRFGDKCKF
+355 QGCRFGEKCKF
-366 KHQLLSTGRS
+366 KHELPKSEAASVDLT
-376 GAGSPNLD
+376 

-399 ELQVRFPKGNRYPFQ
+399 ELEIRFPKGNRYPFQ

-422 TDESISAAGRLSVTE
+422 NDESLGAAGRLSVTE
-437 RLFGEALAAARS
+437 RLFGEALAAAKS
-449 SEPVVYTLITVCEDE
+449 SEPVVYTLISLCEDE
-464 TTMNELL
+464 ATMKELL
-471 AAGHHKYSTPP
+471 AVSHHKYSTPP
-482 PVVVVPPPSLSIAKS
+482 PVVTPPTPSPGIVKS
-497 KSVRSNASGESRS
+497 KSVRSSAPEESRS
-510 SSSSNITNS
+510 SSTSSSNY
-519 SNHTNSR
+519 TNSR
-526 STAPPNSQRPTD
+526 RAAPVYNHRAVDCKSFE
-538 LKETGEAEELDERDE
+538 LAEK
-553 EDEDEAVPVENE
+553 DEDEEETAVPVENE
-565 SYVNLRKKMVTKH
+565 SYVNLRKNMVNKH
-578 NLKIDNL
+578 NQNMGNL

-610 QRRKLPAWQEKE
+610 QRRSLPAWQEKE
-622 NILDLLDRC
+622 NILDVLDRC

-652 LDASLSGRAE
+652 LDASLSGPAE

-708 ATRLLYCTTG
+708 ATRLLYCTAG

-729 LKGVTHV
+729 LREVTHV

-754 LKDLIMQR
+754 LKDLIVQR

-775 ANLFSEYFYDCPAVH
+775 ANLFSEYFYNCPTVH

-805 AIAKSR
+805 AIAKTR
-811 YVIEDGSPYMRSGKQ
+811 YVIEDGSPYMRSGKPSSSSTSGRGGRSDPRDVAEDLDDDGW
-826 NLSFTSERRSKGEPK
+826 NFTS
-841 YMVDDL
+841 
-847 GDDMWNF
+847 F
-854 MSFSKKDVVKDS
+854 CKKDFVKDTV
-866 IPDQQLSLQELTIRY
+866 PDQQLSLQELSVRY

-887 VLKTISAMDLDKI
+887 VLKTMAAMDLDKI

-927 LPGLAEIKMLY
+927 LPGLAEIRMLY
-938 EQLKSNRMFN
+938 EQLQSNRMFN

-962 SLSNEEQ
+962 TLSNEEQ

-976 PEGVTKIIIST
+976 PDGVTKIIIST

-1040 RVASGLCFH
+1040 RVASGVCFH

-1056 QHQLAEQQLPEIQ
+1056 QHQLSEQQLPEIQ

-1084 VFAERT
+1084 VFSEQT

-1109 AKQRLQD
+1109 ARHRLRD
-1116 LGALTADEKLTP
+1116 LGALTAEEKLTP

-1174 WDKREEANE
+1174 WDKRDEANE
-1183 KKLAFALAN
+1183 KKLAFAVAN

-1202 KGWCCAAK
+1202 KGWSCAAK
-1210 NGNRAGF
+1210 NGNQAGF
-1217 LYCRENFLS
+1217 VYCRENFLS

-1252 GLRARII
+1252 GLRARVI
-1259 ERMCSNGTDG
+1259 ERMSSRGSDG
-1269 VVEATGPEA
+1269 VLEATGPEVITISKRA
-1278 NLNSEN
+1278 
-1284 IRLMSAMLCA
+1284 
-1294 ALYPNVVQV
+1294 
-1303 RSPQGSYKMTSKGVM
+1303 PQGNYKMTSKGAM

-1323 ANEFSFMTKS
+1323 ANELRFVTKN
-1333 DGCVHVHPS
+1333 DGYVHVHPS
-1342 SVNYTVRHYNSPYL
+1342 SVNYTVRQYKSPYL

-1378 ALVLFGG
+1378 PLVLFGG
-1385 GQVNMELHK
+1385 GQVNVEMHK
-1394 GEFVISLDDGWIRF
+1394 GEFVVSLDDGWIRF
-1408 AAASHQVAELVKE
+1408 AATSHQVAELVTE

-1434 RNPSM
+1434 RSPSM
-1439 DLCTC
+1439 DLCSC

-1455 QLIST
+1455 HLIST

>member
-1 MNARKRGG
+1 
-9 RPNRGGGKFNKPKGG
+9 
-24 RGGGGGS
+24 
-31 RGGGGGG
+31 
-38 GRKGGAHQWD
+38 
-48 DDDDDFSLDF
+48 
-58 GPSRSSRP
+58 
-66 GRGRSGSA
+66 
-74 GGGSSAGGRDG
+74 
-85 GRGRGGRDRGR
+85 
-96 DGRGSGKSIGKALPR
+96 
-111 SLARTSTCPKSGDGV
+111 
-126 RPAVSTMPLQKIF
+126 MPLQKIF

-153 DLQTHDFDE
+153 ELQTQDFE
-162 PYDESGTD
+162 PHDESNSD
-170 YSGGEENDEDF
+170 YSGDEEEEY
-181 DELDHRAEGQFWAT
+181 DELDHRDDGQFWAT
-195 NDEPLERA
+195 QDDPVESA
-203 ESPAYELESD
+203 ESPDYYDSLSD
-213 DERPTPEPII
+213 EEKPPPEPVI

-244 LESLG
+244 LESHD
-249 GEFGATLEHLLHQ
+249 GEFGFTLEQLLQ
-262 VFSERYGQ
+262 EVFSERYGQ
-270 KAVSPDGL
+270 RVVCPHDL
-278 EGVPMD
+278 DNVPMD

-303 RFSERIANAVWTV
+303 RFNERIANAVWTIS
-316 TLDLSFISDNAAK
+316 LDVPFLSHKVATGQKSSQK
-329 NGGRVG
+329 VH
-335 SRGGGGAL
+335 
-343 NIRDVCRFYMKG
+343 IRDVCRFFLKG
-355 QGCRFGDKCKF
+355 QGCRFGAKCRF
-366 KHQLLSTGRS
+366 KHQLPTKDSFEAS
-376 GAGSPNLD
+376 
-384 GPSQPGFSSYSPPEY
+384 GPSQPGISSFSPSEY
-399 ELQVRFPKGNRYPFQ
+399 ELEIRFPKGNRYPFQ
-414 APIVAFST
+414 APVVAFST
-422 TDESISAAGRLSVTE
+422 NDESVGAAGRLSVTE
-437 RLFGEALAAARS
+437 RLYEEALSAAKS
-449 SEPVVYTLITVCEDE
+449 SEPVIYTLITLCEDE
-464 TTMNELL
+464 DAMKKLL
-471 AAGHHKYSTPP
+471 AVGHHKYSTPP
-482 PVVVVPPPSLSIAKS
+482 PVLSPPPPPSQSAIKGKSTNNNGSAEIRSICGS
-497 KSVRSNASGESRS
+497 SRRVAPP
-510 SSSSNITNS
+510 
-519 SNHTNSR
+519 SNHK
-526 STAPPNSQRPTD
+526 STD
-538 LKETGEAEELDERDE
+538 DKDTGGTEELDEKDEGDERDL
-553 EDEDEAVPVENE
+553 EDDQAVPVENE
-565 SYVNLRKKMVTKH
+565 SYVNLRKRMVNKH
-578 NLKIDNL
+578 NMKMDNL
-585 LQENGKLCRE
+585 LQENGKLCKDY
-595 FQKKQSSRRFRSMLE
+595 QKKLSSKKFKSMLE
-610 QRRKLPAWQEKE
+610 QRRNLPAWQEKDS
-622 NILDLLDRC
+622 ILAILEGC

-652 LDASLSGRAE
+652 LDASLKGPADR
-662 QVANIICTQP
+662 VANIICTQP

-685 QERAECLG
+685 QERAESLG
-693 NSVGYQIRLESVRTS
+693 KSVGYQIRLESVRTS

-729 LKGVTHV
+729 LKDVTHV

-754 LKDLIMQR
+754 LKDLILQR

-775 ANLFSEYFYDCPAVH
+775 ANLFSEYFYNCPTVH

-805 AIAKSR
+805 AIEKTG
-811 YVIEDGSPYMRSGKQ
+811 YVIEDGSPFMRSGKQ
-826 NLSFTSERRSKGEPK
+826 SGSNAAPRGPKKESRDLVEDLS
-841 YMVDDL
+841 DDV
-847 GDDMWNF
+847 WNF
-854 MSFSKKDVVKDS
+854 MSFSKKDFVKES
-866 IPDQQLSLQELTIRY
+866 IPDQQLSFQDLTWRY
-881 KDTKKS
+881 KDRKKS
-887 VLKTISAMDLDKI
+887 VLKTMAAMDLDKI

-910 WIVDG
+910 WIVGG
-915 KHNYPP
+915 KHNYPT

-927 LPGLAEIKMLY
+927 MPGLAEIKMLY
-938 EQLKSNRMFN
+938 EQLQSNRMFN
-948 NRGASRCVVYPLHS
+948 NRGAKRCVVYPLHS
-962 SLSNEEQ
+962 TLSNEEQ
-969 QAVFSRP
+969 QAVFNRP
-976 PEGVTKIIIST
+976 ADGVTKIIIST

-992 SVTIDDVVYVIDS
+992 SVTIDDIVFVIDS

-1012 YDASKSMESL
+1012 YDATKSMESL

-1040 RVASGLCFH
+1040 RVASGVCFH

-1056 QHQLAEQQLPEIQ
+1056 QHHLSEQQLPEIQ

-1075 LCLRIKILD
+1075 LCLRIKVLD
-1084 VFAERT
+1084 VFSEKP

-1116 LGALTADEKLTP
+1116 LGALTADERLTP

-1183 KKLAFALAN
+1183 KKQAFALAN
-1192 SDHLALLQAY
+1192 SDHLSLLQAY
-1202 KGWCCAAK
+1202 KGWCSAAK
-1210 NGNRAGF
+1210 HGNQASYV
-1217 LYCRENFLS
+1217 YCRENFLS

-1252 GLRARII
+1252 GLRARTI
-1259 ERMCSNGTDG
+1259 ERISSKGTDG
-1269 VVEATGPEA
+1269 ILESTGPEA
-1278 NLNSEN
+1278 NLNADN
-1284 IRLMSAMLCA
+1284 IKLMSAMLCA

-1303 RSPQGSYKMTSKGVM
+1303 RSPQGTYKVTSKGAM

-1323 ANEFSFMTKS
+1323 ANELRFLTKT
-1333 DGCVHVHPS
+1333 DGYVNVHPS
-1342 SVNYTVRHYNSPYL
+1342 SVNFSVRHYTSPYL

-1378 ALVLFGG
+1378 PLVLFGG
-1385 GQVNMELHK
+1385 GQVNVELHK
-1394 GEFVISLDDGWIRF
+1394 GEFLISLDDGWIRF

-1434 RNPSM
+1434 NNPVM
-1439 DLCTC
+1439 DLCSC

-1455 QLIST
+1455 HLIST